1 MAVAFKGMYRVEDL
15 KGAVLNRNDS
25 NGQAPRMKDI
35 KNAFGQA
42 IRSLKEAGQAMAQV
56 FQAKGQRSKPKNQN

>member
-1 MAVAFKGMYRVEDL
+1 MAVAFQGMDSVEDL

-25 NGQAPRMKDI
+25 NGQAPSMKDI

-56 FQAKGQRSKPKNQN
+56 FQDKGQRSKPKNQN